1 MRRGLTEAEAQAA
14 IGDLDQTTDLPPEQ
28 IAALRL
34 GDALTEAGPPTMPD
48 GLLAELRSHF
58 DDGQIL
64 ELATAL
70 AVASGW
76 QRFIE
81 LFDIRPDHWSEAT
94 PQPARPDRHPDDA
107 DPGNLG

>member
-1 MRRGLTEAEAQAA
+1 MRKGLTEAEAEAA
-14 IGDLDQTTDLPPEQ
+14 VGDLDDTTPLPPEQ

-34 GDALTEAGPPTMPD
+34 GDALTEPGAPTMPT
-48 GLLAELRSHF
+48 GLLADLRSHF
-58 DDGQIL
+58 DDGEIL

-81 LFDIRPDHWSEAT
+81 LFDIRPDHWTEAT
-94 PQPARPDRHPDDA
+94 PQPATPERHPDDG
-107 DPGNLG
+107 D